1 MHGLPQGSLLGV
13 DPRQPTVRV
22 GNHAVDHVEKGALQ
36 RFGNRAAAALADR
49 DLVNRLDRRD
59 LGGGSDKEDL
69 VGKVE
74 ELARHVG
81 FDHLEGQ
88 IAGQVKKAYE
98 SARKIYDEL
107 LGDRGTTGMAMR
119 VARDKDLQKELR
131 KTVEELRLAGR
142 QARGGES
149 HVGRNVSL
157 LLVGIALGV
166 LFNPATGPDTRRW
179 LKDKLLGPEEPFQ
192 YESSKTNGS

>member
-1 MHGLPQGSLLGV
+1 MKDKMGG
-13 DPRQPTVRV
+13 
-22 GNHAVDHVEKGALQ
+22 AVESARPYVE
-36 RFGNRAAAALADR
+36 RLAHD
-49 DLVNRLDRRD
+49 
-59 LGGGSDKEDL
+59 EDL
-69 VGKVE
+69 
-74 ELARHVG
+74 H
-81 FDHLEGQ
+81 DH
-88 IAGQVKKAYE
+88 VKKAYE

-107 LGDRGTTGMAMR
+107 LGDRGTTGMAMK

-179 LKDKLLGPEEPFQ
+179 LKDKLFGPEEPFQ